1 MPRRSR
7 FPWLLAC
14 LLPLAGCDGCRPGPD
29 PANEPDQAE
38 ESVPVADFRS
48 APPRP
53 FPGDASPLSGGLK
66 PGHWTGGTQ
75 PLTSNRADVRGSL
88 ESAVTL
94 PGGRSGSGPDAADR
108 GQAAIRSI
116 RPAALPRGQTR
127 RLDFR
132 VRVPLPSGD
141 DVRRGVL
148 RNRFVSTQRG
158 VSHEPASQ
166 PWPLMGEQEY
176 FLVVLT
182 TRPERFSRIRVADWV
197 RPPLADA
204 MGSREANYRVVVP
217 PADGLV
223 PLAETMLD
231 WTATA
236 VLLWDDLAPDRLTPA
251 QTRAIADWIRFGGT
265 LVVNGPEAAEAMA
278 RSSIADVLPVRPQA
292 RVELDRNAAESLVHA
307 WSVGTERSP
316 DETLALLRDG
326 RARLAMRGQVAPDAT
341 SVADTGRL
349 VFVTPVG
356 RGRVVQTLFDAT
368 GDWLAAWDSYDS
380 FFNAALLGRPRRELV
395 PPRPGK
401 RVVAGAGSVVAP
413 GTPAP
418 DVLDPDVLDPDVL
431 AERPLVQRYPDLG
444 SDVAPAE
451 INTRFRL
458 LARDATD
465 DGSLAPSPGGGFG
478 AWSQDSE
485 LVAKMADALR
495 EAAGIEIPSARLV
508 VRSLGWYLLILVPIN
523 YLVFRSAGRPEFA
536 WFAIPLIA
544 AAGAAWVARE
554 ARLDIGFARSYRELA
569 ILELQPEYSRGHL
582 TRIGAI
588 YNSLSGR
595 YDVAFRDDDAA
606 ASLLR
611 AEEGTTPESVRFR
624 TAEADGPV
632 LAGIAIPSNRVGLF
646 RGEQVID
653 LPGGIRRI
661 DGHWVNQTGLGLN
674 DARIVQR
681 DADGRLRVTALG
693 DWSPGERR
701 AAPTDAAAT
710 DATATDLSPP
720 DQSSPDPTSGRGD
733 IEGLQELL
741 SMLGGD
747 AAVPPR
753 SARLVAWAGQPL
765 PGIRIRPEPAQSS
778 GRTLVI
784 AHLWHPPDP
793 APRPDVNLIGDFPQL
808 TLPPVEIEV
817 IDDLSS
823 GADAGGTPDAAS
835 SQGPTE
841 SVP

>member
-1 MPRRSR
+1 MSPRFRLP
-7 FPWLLAC
+7 FLCAC
-14 LLPLAGCDGCRPGPD
+14 LLPLAGCDGCRLGPD
-29 PANEPDQAE
+29 PANEREEAE
-38 ESVPVADFRS
+38 ESAPVADFRS

-53 FPGDASPLSGGLK
+53 FPGDASPLGGGLK

-88 ESAVTL
+88 ESVVTL
-94 PGGRSGSGPDAADR
+94 PAGPKGLGPTSGASDAADDGR
-108 GQAAIRSI
+108 AAIRSI
-116 RPAALPRGQTR
+116 RPAVLPRGQNR

-141 DVRRGVL
+141 EARRGLL

-158 VSHEPASQ
+158 ISHEPATQ
-166 PWPLMGEQEY
+166 PWPLMGQQEY
-176 FLVVLT
+176 FFVVLT

-197 RPPLADA
+197 RPPVADGF
-204 MGSREANYRVVVP
+204 GSREANYRVVIP
-217 PADGLV
+217 PVDGLV

-316 DETLALLRDG
+316 DEALALLRDG

-341 SVADTGRL
+341 SVADTGQL

-356 RGRVVQTLFDAT
+356 RGRVVQTLFEAT

-395 PPRPGK
+395 TPRPGK

-413 GTPAP
+413 GTSA
-418 DVLDPDVLDPDVL
+418 PDVLDPDVL

-458 LARDATD
+458 LARDAAD

-508 VRSLGWYLLILVPIN
+508 VRSLGWYLLALVPIN
-523 YLVFRSAGRPEFA
+523 YLVFRLTGRLEFA

-569 ILELQPEYSRGHL
+569 ILELQPDYPRGHL

-611 AEEGTTPESVRFR
+611 AEEGTVPESVRFR

-646 RGEQVID
+646 RSEQVID

-674 DARIVQR
+674 DARIVER
-681 DADGRLRVTALG
+681 DADGRLSVTALG

-701 AAPTDAAAT
+701 AAPADAAPT
-710 DATATDLSPP
+710 DRN
-720 DQSSPDPTSGRGD
+720 SPDPTSGRGNMED
-733 IEGLQELL
+733 LQELL

-753 SARLVAWAGQPL
+753 SARLVAWAGRPL
-765 PGIRIRPEPAQSS
+765 SGIRIRPEPAQSS

-784 AHLWHPPDP
+784 AHLRHPPDP
-793 APRPDVNLIGDFPQL
+793 DPRPDVNLIGDFPQL